1 MLLHMILSGTAF
13 FLGHPC
19 QSHPEK
25 NNTRRNEPAFVR
37 SVLLKLA
44 EVRKEEPENLAEII
58 WENTCRLYG
67 LNREENTVT

>member
-1 MLLHMILSGTAF
+1 
-13 FLGHPC
+13 
-19 QSHPEK
+19 
-25 NNTRRNEPAFVR
+25 
-37 SVLLKLA
+37 LLKLA